1 MKKTSVIIAVS
12 LLIALVFVL
21 AACGDKTKNDI
32 ENGMT
37 TLKDDITSMMDG
49 VSSAVSDLDNSL
61 TAEGNV
67 TKDNS
72 STGLFEEM
80 TSDKASTEKSTTEK
94 STSSTT
100 SGSFATTSESANP

>member
-1 MKKTSVIIAVS
+1 MKKTSVIIATV

-49 VSSAVSDLDNSL
+49 MSSAVSDLDSAL

-67 TKDNS
+67 TKENS
-72 STGLFEEM
+72 TTGVLEDM
-80 TSDKASTEKSTTEK
+80 TSDKSTTEK
-94 STSSTT
+94 NTSSTT
-100 SGSFATTSESANP
+100 SGTFATTSATTNP

>member
-1 MKKTSVIIAVS
+1 MKKTSVILVIS
-12 LLIALVFVL
+12 LIVALVFVL
-21 AACGDKTKNDI
+21 VACGDSTKNDMD
-32 ENGMT
+32 NGMT
-37 TLKDDITSMMDG
+37 TLKDDMTSMMEG
-49 VSSAVSDLDNSL
+49 MSSAVSDLDSSL